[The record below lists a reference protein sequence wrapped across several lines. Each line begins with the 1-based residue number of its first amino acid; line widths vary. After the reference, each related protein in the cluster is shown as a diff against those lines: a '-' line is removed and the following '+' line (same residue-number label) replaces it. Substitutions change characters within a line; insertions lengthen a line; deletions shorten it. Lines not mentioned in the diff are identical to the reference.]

1 MKKKHK
7 ILPALI
13 CLLALVLAD
22 PYVAYAEKDE
32 PETASKTIKI
42 TTKSGKD
49 DGNNADEEDLGP
61 GERSKEDEENH
72 VEKEDGNSEKT
83 GNYLIERMDVTEM
96 TEVRIGSYEDWV
108 DFAKKCTLDTWSVDK
123 YVVLTDNI
131 DFNMKEFVPVPY
143 FAGVLDGN
151 KKTVNKVAFT
161 GEDNYVGLFS
171 KTAPTAVIRN
181 LNVIGVMKPTGKPFN
196 IGGIV
201 GDNSGMIAN
210 CKFEGY
216 VEGYD
221 YIGGIAG
228 YNGSTGIISACFAT
242 GKITGLHHVGGM
254 CGTNVGLVT
263 GCSSKADINTVTK
276 EVETGIKDIKVEEL
290 FTSLINEGKQN
301 DQKMSIRSSNNP
313 VDIGGIVGHNTGEIS
328 SCVNESTVGYE
339 HVGYNVGGIAGR
351 QSGYVHDCDNKGK
364 LQGRKDVGG
373 IVGQAEPY
381 IRLDLDSDVIAQIS
395 KAISTLHDSVEK
407 TINDTDS
414 SSGTVSARL
423 NVIKNFA
430 DNALSDTGYLAN
442 STQDYV
448 NGVVGATNE
457 IVGRI
462 EYVVSE
468 TSSDE
473 GPMKDVEDA
482 GRHLRETAE
491 NLEEVVGDLDIDNYM
506 EDGEREA
513 YDAAKKNLA
522 KATDEFAGYSDM
534 DYYEQLTNNG
544 TELNPAGPLPNRPT
558 REQIIQAEKDAID
571 IDGKTEAD
579 LAEYQDKAITFANTV
594 YKNKHANRSYAED
607 MESYSGTIAR
617 SVIDHSD
624 EMIDDV
630 EEDSQEALK
639 EAKKM
644 AGDLRDAGKGMRSI
658 LKSAVE
664 KGAVRFPQLSEE
676 YRMHTNSLVANIQG
690 MSDNL
695 GFLNNEM
702 RGSTETVCNDLEGV
716 NDDFSSL
723 LLLMTDAMDGAL
735 DMDYSEV
742 FEDESDVVCE
752 ESVDA
757 TIMKCDNSGSIYGDI
772 DTGGI
777 AGTMAQEYDFDLEG
791 DITGVKNAAKK
802 STYRTKCVLRDNV
815 NRGFV
820 KGKKSYVGGVCGL
833 HEIGTILR
841 CDDYAKVASESGDY
855 IGGIAGRSYST
866 INGCHEK
873 GVLSGGSY
881 IGGIAG
887 AAEDILDSVAMPTI
901 VKGTN
906 FKGAVAGSA
915 DEGGKIAGNVFVSD
929 SLAGIDR
936 ISREGGAY
944 PVSYGELLAMDG
956 IPSDYTRIKVDFIV
970 DEKIVASLS
979 KRAGEVI
986 APSETPMETE
996 VAEKEEKNNKKKPK
1010 DTDKI
1015 ILAQDEYIDWDCDEE
1030 IAVYEDTEI
1039 NGEVKRFTTTLASE
1053 EVRENK
1059 QSVFLVDGNFIDG
1072 DRMTVDAY
1080 VSNEKLTVQYVLKI
1094 PDDGKES
1101 HLIRYLSAEDSGDES
1116 IFIKNGNEYVPV
1128 ETTAYGDYVT
1138 FEAPGN
1144 TVELKISGSGSGE
1157 LKDKILGYAKIV
1169 GAIVLV
1175 LIMIR
1180 VIVWRIKAHRRKK
1193 SKK

>member
-13 CLLALVLAD
+13 LILAMVLAD
-22 PYVAYAEKDE
+22 PFVAFAENDE
-32 PETASKTIKI
+32 PETASKTVRI
-42 TTKSGKD
+42 TTKDGKD

-61 GERSKEDEENH
+61 GERSKEEEENH

-83 GNYLIERMDVTEM
+83 GNYAIERMDVTEM
-96 TEVRIGSYEDWV
+96 TEVRIGNYSEWC
-108 DFAKKCTLDTWSVDK
+108 DFAKRCTLDTWSADK

-143 FAGVLDGN
+143 FAGVLEGN
-151 KKTVNKVAFT
+151 GKTINKVAFT
-161 GEDNYVGLFS
+161 DEDNYVGLFS
-171 KTAPTAVIRN
+171 KTAPTAVIRD
-181 LNVIGVMKPTGKPFN
+181 LDVIGVMKPTGKPFN

-210 CKFEGY
+210 CRFEGY

-228 YNGSTGIISACFAT
+228 YNGPTGIISSCFVT

-301 DQKMSIRSSNNP
+301 DKKMSIRSSNNP

-328 SCVNESTVGYE
+328 SCVNESKVGYE
-339 HVGYNVGGIAGR
+339 HVGYNIGGIAGR
-351 QSGYVHDCDNKGK
+351 QSGYVHDCQNKGD

-381 IRLDLDSDVIAQIS
+381 IRLDLNSDVISQIS
-395 KAISTLHDSVEK
+395 TAINTLHDSVEK
-407 TINDTDS
+407 TIRDTDNS
-414 SSGTVSARL
+414 SATVSARL

-473 GPMKDVEDA
+473 GPMKDVENA
-482 GRHLRETAE
+482 GRHLRESAE
-491 NLEEVVGDLDIDNYM
+491 DLEEVVEDLDIDNYM
-506 EDGEREA
+506 GDGEREA
-513 YDAAKKNLA
+513 YNNAKKNLA
-522 KATDEFAGYSDM
+522 SATDEFSGYSDM

-544 TELNPAGPLPNRPT
+544 TEIVYPGPLPARPT
-558 REQIIQAEKDAID
+558 REQIIQAEEAALAV
-571 IDGKTEAD
+571 GKTEAD
-579 LAEYQDKAITFANTV
+579 LAEYKDKSINFANTV
-594 YKNKHANRSYAED
+594 YRDKHNNRNYVDD
-607 MESYSGTIAR
+607 MESYTGTIAR
-617 SVIDHSD
+617 TVIDHSD
-624 EMIDDV
+624 EMVDDV
-630 EEDSQEALK
+630 EEDGADALK

-644 AGDLRDAGKGMRSI
+644 ANDLKEAGKGMRGI
-658 LKSAVE
+658 LRSVAD
-664 KGAVRFPQLSEE
+664 KGSVRFPELSEE

-702 RGSTETVCNDLEGV
+702 RGSTDTVCNDLEGV
-716 NDDFSSL
+716 NDDFSTL

-735 DMDYSEV
+735 DMDYKDV

-752 ESVDA
+752 ESIDA
-757 TIMKCDNSGSIYGDI
+757 TITKCNNTGSIYGDI

-802 STYRTKCVLRDNV
+802 STYRTKCVLRDDV
-815 NRGFV
+815 NRGRI

-841 CDDYAKVASESGDY
+841 CDDYSKVASESGDY
-855 IGGIAGRSYST
+855 VGGIAGRSYST
-866 INGCHEK
+866 IKACHEK

-887 AAEDILDSVAMPTI
+887 AAEDVIDSVAMPTV
-901 VKGTN
+901 VKGTS
-906 FKGAVAGSA
+906 FKGAIAGSA
-915 DEGGKIAGNVFVSD
+915 DDGGKITGNVFVSD
-929 SLAGIDR
+929 SLAGVDR
-936 ISREGGAY
+936 ISIDGGAY
-944 PVSYGELLAMDG
+944 PVSYGQLLSMDG

-970 DEKIVASLS
+970 DDRIVASLS

-986 APSETPMETE
+986 TPAETPMETE
-996 VAEKEEKNNKKKPK
+996 VAEKEKGGKK
-1010 DTDKI
+1010 TESSDKV
-1015 ILAQDEYIDWDCDEE
+1015 ILAEDEYIDWDCDEE

-1039 NGEVKRFTTTLASE
+1039 KGEVKRFTTSLASE

-1059 QSVFLVDGNFIDG
+1059 QSVFLVDGRFVDG
-1072 DRMTVDAY
+1072 DKLTVDAY
-1080 VSNEKLTVQYVLKI
+1080 VSNEKLTENYVLKI
-1094 PDDGKES
+1094 PDDGQET
-1101 HLIRYLSAEDSGDES
+1101 HLIRYQVSGEALPEQIS
-1116 IFIKNGNEYVPV
+1116 IRTGNEYVPV
-1128 ETTAYGDYVT
+1128 EATPYGDYLT

-1144 TVELKISGSGSGE
+1144 EVDIKIANADIDDI
-1157 LKDKILGYAKIV
+1157 KGYVIKYAIIAGIV
-1169 GAIVLV
+1169 IALLIIIKVIRRIV
-1175 LIMIR
+1175 R
-1180 VIVWRIKAHRRKK
+1180 HRRHKK
-1193 SKK
+1193 K